1 LETTSV
7 SIHATGTLELKS
19 WQEAPYS
26 EAAGGPRLVRASVA
40 KSFHGDI
47 EADGTLEYLMVYLDD
62 GSASFMG
69 LEQVVGRIGDRS
81 GSFVLRHDGTFEG
94 TTARA
99 SWSVVPGSGTG
110 ELRGLCGEGGFTWG
124 HGEAGVM
131 TLDYDIQE

>member
-1 LETTSV
+1 MSN
-7 SIHATGTLELKS
+7 HASGTLELKS

-26 EAAGGPRLVRASVA
+26 ETTGGPRLVRASVA

-47 EADGTLEYLMVYLDD
+47 EANGTLEYLVVYLDD

-69 LEQVVGRIGDRS
+69 LEQVVGRIGDRA

-99 SWSVVPGSGTG
+99 TWSVVPDTGTG
-110 ELRGLCGEGGFTWG
+110 ELRGLRGEGGFVWG

-131 TLDYDIQE
+131 TLDHDFSG